1 MNRDRVMRR
10 TLQVSCPF
18 NFAAAIALAYPASSL
33 GQLFGLPADAPA
45 VYRALAGGAIALFG
59 FAYGWLSVQ
68 RVIDRPLVVLSIC
81 GKLFA
86 FSSLLL
92 LAVLDQLPTR
102 APLLGA
108 ADLVFALIFL
118 WWWFDA

>member
-10 TLQVSCPF
+10 TLQVTCLF
-18 NFAAAIALAYPASSL
+18 NFAGAFALAFPASSL

-45 VYRALAGGAIALFG
+45 VYRAFDSGAIALFG
-59 FAYGWLSVQ
+59 LAYGWLSVQ

-92 LAVLDQLPTR
+92 LAVIGQLPMR
-102 APLLGA
+102 APLLGV

-118 WWWFDA
+118 WWWFDV